1 MNISQLKKLADK
13 GESQRLEFKKT
24 TGQLH
29 AAFEA
34 VCAFLN
40 SKKGGK
46 VLIGVNDKGEL
57 SGQEISDQTQQE
69 IANCVAKLEPSVRE
83 HLTIEYVPIN
93 QKKQVIVLSVASSNS
108 IPHVYDGRPYEREQT
123 TTKRMQHDVYDQL
136 MIERANIRRW
146 EEFPAR
152 DTTIKDLDVDEIRKT
167 VEQGIHRNRI
177 PETAAKESIPQ
188 ILERL
193 ELLKNGVLNNA
204 AAILYTKKM
213 SMTYCQCLLKL
224 ARFRGKDKYGDFI
237 DNKQLMGNAFQVLE
251 EAEVF
256 VNRHIP
262 IASTFNFEKS
272 FARIDKPAMPMVVVR
287 EALINAICH
296 RDYSNDTGSLYV
308 AVYDDRI
315 EIWNPGKL
323 MKGITLKD
331 LKRPHISHQRNKTI
345 AGVFYS
351 RGFIERWGMGIKKM
365 MDICKD
371 AGLPPPKFSEYSG
384 GFSIELF
391 FAESI
396 GASVIQVV
404 NPITKEDQG
413 TINLT
418 RRQVAIL
425 NILQSGK
432 RFTTIQIA
440 EELDEFLSIRTLRRE
455 LVTLRDKNLI
465 MLQGYGRNSVWLML
479 TDHLDNGDN
488 GDNGDKPGQT
498 RTNPNKT
505 GQTRKKGT
513 SRGHGGDKK
522 GT

>member
-1 MNISQLKKLADK
+1 M
-13 GESQRLEFKKT
+13 
-24 TGQLH
+24 
-29 AAFEA
+29 
-34 VCAFLN
+34 
-40 SKKGGK
+40 
-46 VLIGVNDKGEL
+46 
-57 SGQEISDQTQQE
+57 
-69 IANCVAKLEPSVRE
+69 EPTVRK
-83 HLTIEYVPIN
+83 HLTIEYVPLDKA
-93 QKKQVIVLSVASSNS
+93 KKQVIVLSVASSNS

-136 MIERANIRRW
+136 LIERASIRRW
-146 EEFPAR
+146 EELPAR
-152 DTTIKDLDVDEIRKT
+152 DTTMNDLDFEEIKKT

-177 PETAAKESIPQ
+177 PEIAAKESIPQ

-224 ARFRGKDKYGDFI
+224 AHFRGKDKYGDFI

-331 LKRPHISHQRNKTI
+331 LKRPHASHRRNKII
-345 AGVFYS
+345 ADVFYS

-371 AGLPPPKFSEYSG
+371 VGLPPPKFSEYSG
-384 GFSIELF
+384 GFAIELF

-396 GASVIQVV
+396 GAPVIQMV
-404 NPITKEDQG
+404 NPSTEDQKI
-413 TINLT
+413 INLT

-425 NILQSGK
+425 NILQTGK
-432 RFTTIQIA
+432 RLTTIEIGKQ
-440 EELDEFLSIRTLRRE
+440 LDELLSMRTLQRE
-455 LVTLRDKNLI
+455 LVSLKEKKFVDLH
-465 MLQGYGRNSVWLML
+465 GYGRNAIWVLLGSNLNN
-479 TDHLDNGDN
+479 DDNDDNGDN
-488 GDNGDKPGQT
+488 GDNGDKRGQT
-498 RTNPNKT
+498 RTYPDK
-505 GQTRKKGT
+505 
-513 SRGHGGDKK
+513 GDKK
-522 GT
+522 GTCRGQEGDKKGTRRGHDRGQVGYTNISNGCLICLAILKSNILIQQMRKNAEKRGNK